1 MHCSKHF
8 TSRCIMWTEEIAP
21 GQGFLPGRSGKSI
34 IGGDFEHIRV
44 SQAAAAHASTM
55 QYHHAFQQAYL
66 QDAVG
71 ADSRKPQVF
80 PEEQVGF
87 CKVLVAETPAFFDDK
102 DRIALF
108 SQAHGRDGG
117 SETGTD
123 YDEIEELL
131 KILHP
136 GSHARPLTDDS

>member
-1 MHCSKHF
+1 
-8 TSRCIMWTEEIAP
+8 
-21 GQGFLPGRSGKSI
+21 
-34 IGGDFEHIRV
+34 
-44 SQAAAAHASTM
+44 M
-55 QYHHAFQQAYL
+55 QDHHAFQQTYL

-71 ADSRKPQVF
+71 TNGRNPQIF
-80 PEEQVGF
+80 PEEQVGS
-87 CKVLVAETPAFFDDK
+87 CKVLVAETLAFFDDQ

-123 YDEIEELL
+123 DDEIEELL

-136 GSHARPLTDDS
+136 VSYARTLNADN